1 MFLTILFLSSA
12 FMLVAILQGA
22 ISGSFNFAKL
32 AISAEAARL
41 IYYAKVQLL
50 LILIET
56 LDLENLLQMI
66 HDEIPFRFVV
76 SAYFPYCTR
85 IRINSKVSFLVV
97 EFIFQTC

>member
-1 MFLTILFLSSA
+1 
-12 FMLVAILQGA
+12 MLVAVLQGT
-22 ISGSFNFAKL
+22 ISGSFNLAKL

-66 HDEIPFRFVV
+66 HDEIPFRFVGFV
-76 SAYFPYCTR
+76 CSPYYTHLK
-85 IRINSKVSFLVV
+85 INKMINFVFSCAIYLPD
-97 EFIFQTC
+97 ILNIYC